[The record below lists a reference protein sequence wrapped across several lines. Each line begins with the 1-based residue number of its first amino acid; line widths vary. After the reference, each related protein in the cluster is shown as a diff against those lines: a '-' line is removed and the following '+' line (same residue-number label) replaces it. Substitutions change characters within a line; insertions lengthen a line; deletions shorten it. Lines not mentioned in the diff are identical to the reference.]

1 MFTSPHTNSRL
12 WLLWYIRSSVV
23 EIVKHSISRIISVGR
38 FSLLLV
44 LLQPVS
50 TSKPFQTVEGRHL
63 VGGTPPFPPK
73 SLLAKRVTHE
83 KQRYEEDLKQEF
95 GLRHSSESIVE
106 IFACLLNSGKRMV
119 RTTRSQNGQLFR
131 GFFKTSLI
139 DTESLNLPF
148 LTFYRDAMCRQNYS
162 STLYCSP
169 PSWLHRKQMQY
180 LHSSKSRAYQT
191 KIAYWWWINVVHQHL
206 LLRHINLWI

>member
-1 MFTSPHTNSRL
+1 M
-12 WLLWYIRSSVV
+12 
-23 EIVKHSISRIISVGR
+23 KHSVSRIISVGR

-95 GLRHSSESIVE
+95 GLRHSSKRIVE

-119 RTTRSQNGQLFR
+119 RTTRG
-131 GFFKTSLI
+131 GF
-139 DTESLNLPF
+139 
-148 LTFYRDAMCRQNYS
+148 
-162 STLYCSP
+162 LYNVRSP
-169 PSWLHRKQMQY
+169 NHISHQYFGNWSMLRMLQM
-180 LHSSKSRAYQT
+180 
-191 KIAYWWWINVVHQHL
+191 
-206 LLRHINLWI
+206 LLRLRSFSVSTSCDL